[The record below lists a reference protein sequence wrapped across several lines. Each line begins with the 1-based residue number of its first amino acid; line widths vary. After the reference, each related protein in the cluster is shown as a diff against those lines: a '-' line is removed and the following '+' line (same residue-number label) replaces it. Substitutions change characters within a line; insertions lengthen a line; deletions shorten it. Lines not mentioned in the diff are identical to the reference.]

1 MKKLLSLLFLLGF
14 GTTVSFIQAQST
26 GNVPTS
32 GSNVQPQSTGTS
44 NDSIYQKVEVMPEF
58 PGGNSALF
66 LFLATNVKYPTISQ
80 ENGIQGRVIVSF
92 VIDKDGSIT
101 DIEVVRSIDPI
112 LDKEAIRVIKIM
124 PKWKPGMIK
133 GKPVRVKYTVP
144 VTFSLTDSGKKE

>member
-1 MKKLLSLLFLLGF
+1 
-14 GTTVSFIQAQST
+14 
-26 GNVPTS
+26 
-32 GSNVQPQSTGTS
+32 
-44 NDSIYQKVEVMPEF
+44 MPEF

-101 DIEVVRSIDPI
+101 DIEVVRSIDPF